1 MVRVRPTRRFT
12 AGWMCLAAAA
22 LLWGRPLPAAAP
34 APDHPVVRPMDG
46 FVPSGQPKTEEH
58 GRLSVRYTEGG
69 KVVARN
75 VEGKRWYRQYRRPP
89 GGGEAVS
96 DVQIVAN
103 YEREARAAGGSVH
116 AKTGNRL
123 VFSLPRKDGG
133 RTWCALWSGRDQV
146 TLDIVDEAE
155 LDPSLAFGA
164 EEMLAAIGRDGRVA
178 VYGLLFATDRADLQP
193 GSGPVLD
200 EVAKLLA
207 LDPKLRVEV
216 QGHTDATGTA
226 ERNRELSRQRAETV
240 VRALGLYGVVP
251 ARLVAKGHGADRPV
265 GDNAT
270 DEGRKKNRRVELV
283 KLP

>member
-1 MVRVRPTRRFT
+1 
-12 AGWMCLAAAA
+12 
-22 LLWGRPLPAAAP
+22 
-34 APDHPVVRPMDG
+34 MDG